1 MRANVAARRIAVL
14 IDADQ
19 NGPGILESVLDQA
32 AKEGTVVVLR
42 GYRHWDTETRKGWA
56 DARKKHG
63 MEEVEQAAGPNATD
77 MALTIDAVDLMHQRG
92 LDGFVIVSSDKD
104 FAPLAGR
111 LKRGRLRAVLMG
123 DPNKVDAAYRKVW
136 DAFIPLTRATKKT
149 ATTRTLAPASEPTTQ
164 ADGEAREAYREAISA
179 APKDKDGWVRLS
191 EIGKLVV
198 KELRRRPAAKWLRDN
213 GFCVESR
220 PFDGSGEK
228 TSCVRVATKDRAQ
241 KA

>member
-1 MRANVAARRIAVL
+1 MIAGAATRRIAVL

-19 NGPGILESVLDQA
+19 NGPGILEAVLDQA

-63 MEEVEQAAGPNATD
+63 MEEVEQAAGRNATD
-77 MALTIDAVDLMHQRG
+77 IALTIDAVDLMHQRG

-123 DPNKVDAAYRKVW
+123 DPSKVNAAYRKVW
-136 DAFIPLTRATKKT
+136 DAFIPLTKATKKT
-149 ATTRTLAPASEPTTQ
+149 ATTSTPAPAAGPTAQ
-164 ADGEAREAYREAISA
+164 EDGKAREAYRQAISA
-179 APKDKDGWVRLS
+179 ATKDKDGWVRLS
-191 EIGKLVV
+191 GVGTRV
-198 KELRRRPAAKWLRDN
+198 PKELRRRSAAKWLRTQ
-213 GFCVESR
+213 GFEVEKR
-220 PFDGSGEK
+220 RFDGTGEEDD
-228 TSCVRVATKDRAQ
+228 CVREAKNAR
-241 KA
+241 KPKS